1 MKKPTSLIFAL
12 FFLFISTNFVLAQ
25 TRPVEFYL
33 RCPDSV
39 SQGEEFNVGVYV
51 NPNGNKMNA
60 LQVTI
65 DYSQGKDHLQTDLTK
80 IKIVSPFLDLPE
92 TKRRE
97 GYRIKIITGTFQ
109 DISSSSNVLLA
120 IIKFTSLGTNPSEL
134 IRIVPEETT
143 AAVGN
148 PNNENANLTSVNIA
162 DTQIGSVSDTGLYSS
177 LSITSP
183 LEATTFADFV
193 GEIASY
199 IRDIALVI
207 SVIMFLWSGFLFLT
221 SQGNEEKVTKAKKA
235 LTWAIIGLAI
245 CIIGEG
251 FRFILEQL
259 FKGT

>member
-1 MKKPTSLIFAL
+1 MKKLTLPIFAL
-12 FFLFISTNFVLAQ
+12 FFLFTSTNFVLAQ
-25 TRPVEFYL
+25 TNPVEFYL
-33 RCPDSV
+33 KCPDNV
-39 SQGEEFNVGVYV
+39 SKGEEFNVGVYV
-51 NPNGNKMNA
+51 NPNGNKMSA

-65 DYSQGKDHLQTDLTK
+65 DYSQGKNHLETDSSK

-92 TKRRE
+92 AKKTE
-97 GYRIKIITGTFQ
+97 GYRIKIITWTFQ

-143 AAVGN
+143 AAVGD
-148 PNNENANLTSVNIA
+148 PNNENANLTPVDIA
-162 DTQIGSVSDTGLYSS
+162 DTQIGSVAEAV
-177 LSITSP
+177 SIENP
-183 LEATTFADFV
+183 IKATTFADFV
-193 GEIASY
+193 GAIASY

-207 SVIMFLWSGFLFLT
+207 AIIMFLWSGFLFLT
-221 SQGNEEKVTKAKKA
+221 SGGNEEKVTKAKKA
-235 LTWAIIGLAI
+235 LGWAVIGLAI

>member
-1 MKKPTSLIFAL
+1 MKKLISLTFI
-12 FFLFISTNFVLAQ
+12 FLFLFTSVNFISAQ
-25 TRPVEFYL
+25 TSPVEFYL
-33 RCPDSV
+33 KCPDNV
-39 SQGEEFNVGVYV
+39 SKGEEFNVGLYV
-51 NPNGNKMNA
+51 NPNGNKINA
-60 LQVTI
+60 LQVVV
-65 DYSQGKDHLQTDLTK
+65 DYSQGKDHLQTDLSK
-80 IKIVSPFLDLPE
+80 VKIVSPFFDLPE
-92 TKRRE
+92 AKKIE
-97 GYRIKIITGTFQ
+97 GYRIKIVAGTTQ
-109 DISSSSNVLLA
+109 DISSSSDVLLA

-143 AAVGN
+143 AAVGD
-148 PNNENANLTSVNIA
+148 PNNKNANLTPVNIA

-183 LEATTFADFV
+183 LKATTFADFV
-193 GEIASY
+193 GAIASY

-221 SQGNEEKVTKAKKA
+221 SGGNEEKVTKAKKA